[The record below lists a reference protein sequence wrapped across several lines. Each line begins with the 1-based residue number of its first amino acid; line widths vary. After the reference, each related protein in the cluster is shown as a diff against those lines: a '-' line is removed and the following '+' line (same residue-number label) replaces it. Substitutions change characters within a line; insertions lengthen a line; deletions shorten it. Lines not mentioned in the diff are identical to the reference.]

1 MGTKRCA
8 QLVRRIRER
17 SDNLDYGSEAGISD
31 EQLVDYIN
39 DGLAKLQS
47 HIAEQHSEA
56 FGESKQ
62 ITLTPG
68 VEQYDLPDDMLEG
81 AGLLLV
87 EHKFDSNYYR
97 KLNKIGMA
105 ERSDGSTYDPKS
117 YIRKGRKIYLRPI
130 PSRGSD
136 DELRIEYVRRW
147 DRIGVRRGSISSVVT
162 ALGGEITQINVNTKT
177 YNTGDDFRDGDL
189 KQADIDSVFGCDD
202 VCIVDIDGNILAR
215 NIPIDIDSSG
225 AIGVSQMQ
233 LVVPS
238 HVLGSGESIPNGAY
252 LVCEKDTSTHQL
264 ELDRTMERFLIEFS
278 VWRVKSQDASN
289 EAYEQQGYLKSI
301 LNDILAGYAMMDDT
315 VQYIPELQEY

>member
-8 QLVRRIRER
+8 QLVRRVRER

-31 EQLVDYIN
+31 EQIVDYIN

-56 FGESKQ
+56 FGTST
-62 ITLTPG
+62 TLTLTALQ
-68 VEQYDLPDDMLEG
+68 EAYDLPDDMLEG

-97 KLNKIGMA
+97 KLNKVSMA
-105 ERSDGSTYDPKS
+105 ERSDGSNFDPRS

-147 DRIGVRRGSISSVVT
+147 DRMGVRRGTISSIVSSSGTV
-162 ALGGEITQINVNTKT
+162 TQINVNTKI

-189 KQADIDSVFGCDD
+189 KKADIDAVFGCDY
-202 VCIVDIDGNILAR
+202 VCIVDRDGNILAR
-215 NIPIDIDSSG
+215 NVPIDVDSSG
-225 AIGVSQMQ
+225 AIGVTQMQ

-238 HVLGSGESIPNGAY
+238 HVLAAGETIPNGAY

-301 LNDILAGYAMMDDT
+301 LNDILAAYATMDNT
-315 VQYIPELQEY
+315 VQYIPELEGY